1 MIMINNQK
9 GLTLLEVLIALLI
22 LTIMTSAIF
31 GAFIAS
37 ARMDMS
43 SKSFSEARSIA
54 QTQIERIHNNSTKLS
69 YSDTL
74 YQLITVDGFSCTG
87 FSYSTDLVTGSILYS
102 TPDNTVTCTKN
113 NSSFNQTI
121 IFTRDNSITIIEFIQ
136 IKIVVQSNNPSVKRY
151 ETLYATEFKS

>member
-1 MIMINNQK
+1 MISNQK

-43 SKSFSEARSIA
+43 SKSISEARSIA
-54 QTQIERIHNNSTKLS
+54 QTQIERIHNNSKSLS
-69 YSDTL
+69 YPDTL
-74 YQLITVDGFSCTG
+74 YQLITVDGFACTG
-87 FSYSTDLVTGSILYS
+87 FSYSTDLVTGLIVYS
-102 TPDNTVTCTKN
+102 TPENSVICTKN
-113 NSSFNQTI
+113 NLSFNQTI
-121 IFTRDNSITIIEFIQ
+121 LFTRNTSITIVEMIE
-136 IKIVVQSNNPSVKRY
+136 IKISIQSNNPNVKRY

>member
-1 MIMINNQK
+1 MINNQK

-43 SKSFSEARSIA
+43 SKAFSEARSIG
-54 QTQIERIHNNSTKLS
+54 QTQIERIHNNNTTLS
-69 YSDTL
+69 YPDTL

-87 FSYSTDLVTGSILYS
+87 FTYSTDSVTGSIIYS
-102 TPDNTVTCTKN
+102 TPDNVVNCTKN
-113 NSSFNQTI
+113 STSFNQSI
-121 IFTRDNSITIIEFIQ
+121 IFTRDSSITIVEMIQ
-136 IKIVVQSNNPSVKRY
+136 IKISIQSNNPNVKRY

>member
-1 MIMINNQK
+1 MINNQK

-54 QTQIERIHNNSTKLS
+54 QTQIERIHNNSTTLS
-69 YSDTL
+69 YPDTL
-74 YQLITVDGFSCTG
+74 YQLISVDGFSCTG
-87 FSYSTDLVTGSILYS
+87 FTYSTDGVTGSIIYS
-102 TPDNTVTCTKN
+102 TPDNIVTCTKN
-113 NSSFNQTI
+113 STSYNQSI
-121 IFTRDNSITIIEFIQ
+121 VFTRDSSITIVEMIQ
-136 IKIVVQSNNPSVKRY
+136 IKISIQSNNPNVKRY

>member
-1 MIMINNQK
+1 MINNQK

-54 QTQIERIHNNSTKLS
+54 QTQIERIHNNSSTLS

-87 FSYSTDLVTGSILYS
+87 FSYSTDVVTGSILYS
-102 TPDNTVTCTKN
+102 TPDNIVSCSKN
-113 NSSFNQTI
+113 NTSYNQSI
-121 IFTRDNSITIIEFIQ
+121 VFTRDSTITIVEMIQ
-136 IKIVVQSNNPSVKRY
+136 IKISIQSNNPNVKRY

>member
-1 MIMINNQK
+1 MLSNQK

-43 SKSFSEARSIA
+43 SKSYSEARSIA
-54 QTQIERIHNNSTKLS
+54 QTQIERIHNNSTSLS
-69 YSDTL
+69 YPDTL

-87 FSYSTDLVTGSILYS
+87 FSYSTDLVTGSILYN
-102 TPDNTVTCTKN
+102 TPENIVTCTKN
-113 NSSFNQTI
+113 NTSFNQTI
-121 IFTRDNSITIIEFIQ
+121 LFTRNTAITIVEMIE
-136 IKIVVQSNNPSVKRY
+136 IKISIQSNNPNVKRY

>member
-1 MIMINNQK
+1 MINNQK

-37 ARMDMS
+37 ARMNMS

-54 QTQIERIHNNSTKLS
+54 QTQIERIHNNSSTLS

-87 FSYSTDLVTGSILYS
+87 FTYSTDVVTGSILYS
-102 TPDNTVTCTKN
+102 TPDNIVSCSKN
-113 NSSFNQTI
+113 NTSYNQSI
-121 IFTRDNSITIIEFIQ
+121 VFTRDSTITIVEMIQ
-136 IKIVVQSNNPSVKRY
+136 IKISIQSNNPNVKRY

>member
-1 MIMINNQK
+1 MINNQK

-54 QTQIERIHNNSTKLS
+54 QTQIERIHNNSSTLS

-87 FSYSTDLVTGSILYS
+87 FTYSTDVVTGSILYS
-102 TPDNTVTCTKN
+102 TPDNIVSCSKN
-113 NSSFNQTI
+113 NTSYNQSI
-121 IFTRDNSITIIEFIQ
+121 VFTRDSTITIVEMIQ
-136 IKIVVQSNNPSVKRY
+136 IKISIQSNNPNVKRY
-151 ETLYATEFKS
+151 ETLYATEF

>member
-1 MIMINNQK
+1 MINNQK

-43 SKSFSEARSIA
+43 SKSFTEARSIA
-54 QTQIERIHNNSTKLS
+54 QTQIERIHNNSTTLS

-74 YQLITVDGFSCTG
+74 YQLITVDGFTCSG
-87 FSYSTDLVTGSILYS
+87 FSYSTDLVTGSIIYS
-102 TPDNTVTCTKN
+102 TPDNIVTCTKN
-113 NSSFNQTI
+113 STSYNQSI
-121 IFTRDNSITIIEFIQ
+121 VFTRDSTITIVEMIQ
-136 IKIVVQSNNPSVKRY
+136 IKISIQSNNPNVKRY
-151 ETLYATEFKS
+151 ETLYATKFKS